1 MHDGANYHVP
11 LSPLTRILRL
21 IDRSSE
27 SDSPLAC
34 FPRDLRCL
42 FQQLISSVSRYS
54 ILDTRYSVLGT
65 RYSILDTQYSIVSSS
80 IQILKK
86 CFWSSTPHVGAF
98 RLKSYGPA
106 GNACP
111 KQNRTASCIRIYV
124 GYKRYHTCCHE
135 EPYSY

>member
-1 MHDGANYHVP
+1 MHDGASYYVP

-65 RYSILDTQYSIVSSS
+65 RYSVVSSS
-80 IQILKK
+80 IQVSKK
-86 CFWSSTPHVGAF
+86 CFWSSTPHVGTF

-124 GYKRYHTCCHE
+124 GYKRYHTRCHE